1 MAKKKTIHLE
11 QHRRTVMRFDSDC
24 IIELDV
30 VDDTKV
36 NIKLYNEKDG
46 SVKKGSCT
54 LKGEE

>member
-1 MAKKKTIHLE
+1 MAKKTIHLE

-54 LKGEE
+54 LKGE